1 MVSGMESFVQRFRD
15 YTDCYTII
23 GGAACDILMTDADI
37 EFRATRDIDMI
48 LIIEARYQEFAKVFW
63 EYIHEG
69 GYRYGWRN
77 SDKVHFYRF
86 TEPNPGYPF
95 MIELFSREPDNIRQI
110 PAGIVPLHIDDD
122 TSSLSAILLNDD
134 YYQFMLAGRKTI
146 SGVSVLDAEHLIPF
160 KMCAWLDL
168 KDRKERGEH
177 VNERDLKK
185 HKYDVFRLL
194 QIADRSSPIYM
205 NGLVKENSERFL
217 QEIKTERIPFRQLNL
232 PYEMDEAM
240 NSLYNLYGERPDT

>member
-1 MVSGMESFVQRFRD
+1 MVNGMESFVDKFRD
-15 YTDCYTII
+15 YADCYTII
-23 GGAACDILMTDADI
+23 GGAACDILMTEADT

-48 LIIEARYQEFAKVFW
+48 LIMEARYLEFVKVFW
-63 EYIHEG
+63 EYILEG
-69 GYRYGWRN
+69 GYRFGWKN

-86 TEPNPGYPF
+86 TEPKAGYPY
-95 MIELFSREPDNIRQI
+95 MIELFSREPDYIDHV

-134 YYQFMLAGRKTI
+134 YYHFMLEGRKNV

-160 KMCAWLDL
+160 KMYAWLDL
-168 KDRKERGEH
+168 RDRKARGEH

-194 QIADRSSPIYM
+194 QIVDRSRMIETT
-205 NGLVKENSERFL
+205 GLISENIRRFL
-217 QEIKTERIPFRQLNL
+217 HEIRTDDIPFNQLGL
-232 PYEMDEAM
+232 PFEMNEALEYL
-240 NSLYNLYGERPDT
+240 NALYQV